1 MEAIVLAGGLGSRL
15 NGVLRDIPKPMAPI
29 NSIPFLEYIL
39 KFLKTQS
46 VNKVILSVGYRS
58 EVIYKYFGLSYKGIE
73 IIYSIED
80 EPLGTGGAIKRA
92 IQYTSKEYFFIINGD
107 TFFQIN
113 LKKMVENFVPGTRLM
128 LALKTMHNFDR
139 YGCVQ
144 MNLDGFITSFL
155 EKGFKKTG
163 SINGGIYLAR
173 KNLFKGFD
181 LADKFSFEEFIE
193 GSFVDLSATCMIFN
207 DYFIDIGIPKDLK
220 RADKELKILM

>member
-15 NGVLRDIPKPMAPI
+15 NGILHDIPKPMAPI
-29 NSIPFLEYIL
+29 NKIPFLEYIL
-39 KFLKTQS
+39 KFLKAQS
-46 VNKVILSVGYRS
+46 INKVILSVGYRS
-58 EVIYKYFGLSYKGIE
+58 EVIYKHFGSSYDGVE

-80 EPLGTGGAIKRA
+80 SPLGTGGAIKKA
-92 IQYTSKEYFFIINGD
+92 VQYTLQECFFIINGD

-113 LKKMVENFVPGTRLM
+113 LNQMVENFVPGTRLM

-144 MNLDGFITSFL
+144 MDLDGFITSFL

-173 KNLFKGFD
+173 KSLFKGFD
-181 LADKFSFEEFIE
+181 LPDKFSFEEFIE
-193 GSFVDLSATCMIFN
+193 ENFSDLSATCTIFN

-220 RADKELKILM
+220 RAQIELGRYI